1 MRRRRRRTR
10 TRRRR
15 RRRRR
20 YLKAGSQVTIQVTNL
35 TSSHVGLPDSQV
47 AVTDISN
54 PTQSPISHVAMSG
67 CQTHKWP

>member
-1 MRRRRRRTR
+1 MRRRRWRTR
-10 TRRRR
+10 TRRRG

-47 AVTDISN
+47 AVTGIAN
-54 PTQSPISHVAMSG
+54 PT
-67 CQTHKWP
+67 HK